1 MLDFGGAVVIILHE
15 LLDRQGAPAASITEK
30 TGDAF
35 LLVEMHLIAL
45 AGADKVQFVADAP
58 QVIIGIFKG
67 ALLAFGDHPLDH
79 HIFEIFGLVLDLG
92 NPDRRMQVAQAPL
105 ALLYIGLKQIN
116 RAAVLFPTLVIL
128 LQFVADELLGV
139 FAQHRRQHF
148 LLVAGVQGA
157 VAGQKP

>member
-1 MLDFGGAVVIILHE
+1 
-15 LLDRQGAPAASITEK
+15 
-30 TGDAF
+30 
-35 LLVEMHLIAL
+35 
-45 AGADKVQFVADAP
+45 
-58 QVIIGIFKG
+58 
-67 ALLAFGDHPLDH
+67 
-79 HIFEIFGLVLDLG
+79 
-92 NPDRRMQVAQAPL
+92 MQVAQAPL